1 MLFLETWFWIFAGIA
16 LPAYWVC
23 PQRLKVYWLLA
34 ATATTRASPI
44 GS

>member
-1 MLFLETWFWIFAGIA
+1 MLFLEPWFWIFAGIA

-34 ATATTRASPI
+34 ASAVFH
-44 GS
+44 